1 MCGGTRSWNNVNIWM
16 MMLNCTEVSAF
27 AINNFTVTCYCL
39 SSLCQLSIS
48 AHTSLSV
55 ATLSA
60 QYLSTHVTVCRH
72 SVCSVSQ
79 HTCHCLLPLSAQ
91 YLSTHFTVCT
101 ELLSYWDSVFLMAL
115 FQCSAHTT
123 CNNHWSVTI
132 AIHIYIYPSR
142 PSMGTV
148 IRWTRYLQTATK

>member
-1 MCGGTRSWNNVNIWM
+1 VPHHNLHHHHQVYMCGGTRSWNNVNIWM

-72 SVCSVSQ
+72 SVSSVSQ
-79 HTCHCLLPLSAQ
+79 HTRHCLLPLCQLSISAHTSLSVATLSAQ
-91 YLSTHFTVCT
+91 YLSTHFTVCRH
-101 ELLSYWDSVFLMAL
+101 SVSSVS
-115 FQCSAHTT
+115 QHTLHCLYRT
-123 CNNHWSVTI
+123 S
-132 AIHIYIYPSR
+132 
-142 PSMGTV
+142 
-148 IRWTRYLQTATK
+148 